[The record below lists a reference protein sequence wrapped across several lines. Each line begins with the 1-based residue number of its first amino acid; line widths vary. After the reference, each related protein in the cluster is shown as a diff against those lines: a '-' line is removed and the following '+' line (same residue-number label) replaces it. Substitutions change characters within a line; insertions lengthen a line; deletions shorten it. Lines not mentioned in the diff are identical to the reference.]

1 MRILHDILAVA
12 LSLLAILVLASNDG
26 LKKKVGY
33 RLDARELQ
41 QFMCRKMGK
50 GPARAFP
57 P

>member
-33 RLDARELQ
+33 RLDARGNRRQ
-41 QFMCRKMGK
+41 DHRK
-50 GPARAFP
+50 
-57 P
+57 